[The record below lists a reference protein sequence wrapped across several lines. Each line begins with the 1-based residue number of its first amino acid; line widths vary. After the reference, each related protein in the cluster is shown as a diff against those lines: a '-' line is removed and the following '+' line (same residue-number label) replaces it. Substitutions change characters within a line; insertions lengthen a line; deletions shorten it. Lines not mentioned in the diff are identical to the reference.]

1 MLNPDEYRR
10 KADECVRLA
19 AQATDPKVRSNY
31 EEVAR
36 SYRHLAAEVEMWR
49 KERMHG
55 DLKNDY

>member
-1 MLNPDEYRR
+1 MLNPGEYRR
-10 KADECVRLA
+10 KAEQCVRLA
-19 AQATDPKVRSNY
+19 AQTSDPKVRSDY